1 MERTQ
6 DSENVQTKK
15 VRESR
20 NKDIMRAYEV
30 SEEKKIA
37 EDLQKFGDMRRCK
50 THKKVRA
57 TLHLALSAEGK
68 EKFLE

>member
-1 MERTQ
+1 M
-6 DSENVQTKK
+6 SLFVK
-15 VRESR
+15 
-20 NKDIMRAYEV
+20 NKDTMRAYEV

-37 EDLQKFGDMRRCK
+37 EEKQKIGGMRRCK

-57 TLHLALSAEGK
+57 ILHLALSAEGK

>member
-1 MERTQ
+1 
-6 DSENVQTKK
+6 
-15 VRESR
+15 
-20 NKDIMRAYEV
+20 MRAYEV

-37 EDLQKFGDMRRCK
+37 EDLQKFGGMRRCK

-57 TLHLALSAEGK
+57 ILHLALSAEGK